1 MAYSKFN
8 AAETVLGIL
17 FSLLIDGLAAILDL
31 VPIIGKIT
39 APVIQAGVSFGTTL
53 WLMAKGGK
61 KATSL
66 ERQLVKHLANFLPFV
81 PTLTIGFAI
90 EVALHNNPRIAEKV
104 KKVAVPKLK
113 AVGVGGVFIAL
124 GAASLMIIAPMAHA
138 QEELNLVFTWQVDS
152 FYPSNYLMKAP
163 ATPNSPLTISLAA
176 LENGRFIDLSST
188 EIVWYRDGKYLNN
201 GVGLTRVT
209 FPVDWRV
216 APPGSDYSVRALV
229 YYPDGVAESTVH
241 VPIEQQGVVLDIP
254 RFGYEAPSGSQTAI
268 TAIPFFFNVNDFG
281 ALRFEWNVEDTTRSD
296 KTEENV
302 LVLNVGALQATR
314 RYIPIS
320 VRVTN
325 DKGLIEWAEKRVNI
339 LIQ

>member
-8 AAETVLGIL
+8 TAEIVLGL
-17 FSLLIDGLAAILDL
+17 SFSLLVDGLAAILDL
-31 VPIIGKIT
+31 VPVIGKVV
-39 APVIQAGVSFGTTL
+39 APVIQAGVSFGTTF
-53 WLMAKGGK
+53 WFMAKGGK

-90 EVALHNNPRIAEKV
+90 EAAVHNNPRIAEKV
-104 KKVAVPKLK
+104 KKIAAPKLK
-113 AVGVGGVFIAL
+113 TAGVGGILVAL
-124 GAASLMIIAPMAHA
+124 GVTGLMIIAPAAYA
-138 QEELNLVFTWQVDS
+138 QEGPNFVLTWQADN
-152 FYPSNYLMKAP
+152 FYPSNYTLKA
-163 ATPNSPLTISLAA
+163 AAAPNSPVTISLAA
-176 LENGRFIDLSST
+176 LENGRFSDLSGT
-188 EIVWYRDGKYLNN
+188 EIVWYRNGKYLDN

-216 APPGSDYSVRALV
+216 APPGSNYSIRALV

-241 VPIEQQGVVLDIP
+241 IPIEQQGVVLDIP

-268 TAIPFFFNVNDFG
+268 TAIPFFFNVNDFS
-281 ALRFEWNVEDTTRSD
+281 ALRFEWNVEDTTRSE
-296 KTEENV
+296 KTEENI
-302 LVLNVGALQATR
+302 LVLNVGALQATQ

-325 DKGLIEWAEKRVNI
+325 NEGFIEWAEKRINI